1 MKSIEP
7 PPELSELHQAQV
19 GLFTSLAT
27 LAYGKPAD
35 DPLNLFELVIPA
47 FAALPALQAAE
58 ANLDPQVRQQLI
70 DSGCLDSEGEEGAGG
85 DSE

>member
-1 MKSIEP
+1 MNRRLNSA
-7 PPELSELHQAQV
+7 ELHQAQIE
-19 GLFTSLAT
+19 LLTSLAT

-47 FAALPALQAAE
+47 FAGIPALQAAE

-70 DSGCLDSEGEEGAGG
+70 DAGCLESEGEEGGGG